1 MGRKMMYVAFA
12 TIMLTLFAAN
22 PAGAASVFNQRGN
35 ILISDQFNNRVVEVD
50 PVSKN
55 IVWQFGNGSS
65 VAGPRSVVA
74 PNDAQRVGN
83 LTLIAGTGAPQGSEP
98 TCASAPC
105 LDNRVFVVNQS
116 GRIVW
121 QYGKTGVSGARFNE
135 LNTPVQAT
143 FLPNKDILIT
153 DQGNMRVIEVNQ
165 FHLIVWQYG
174 MTGVTGNGFNQLN
187 NPNSAELLENGDI
200 LIADENNNRVIEVN
214 RKKQVVWS
222 YNNSGDP
229 SVLNGA
235 AFASRLC
242 NGDTL
247 ITDANNNRVLEVD
260 LTGSLV
266 GTPYYTNLQ
275 PGSITDPLP
284 TRAIRLCGGN
294 TLISN
299 QFDGQVIEVNPGG
312 TIVNSFGTIAVND
325 NALGDLNGPY
335 DAKEIG
341 DYVGITP
348 PFGDFFFDFDG
359 D

>member
-1 MGRKMMYVAFA
+1 MGRKMMYVALA
-12 TIMLTLFAAN
+12 TIMLTLLAAN
-22 PAGAASVFNQRGN
+22 PAGATSVFNQRGN
-35 ILISDQFNNRVVEVD
+35 ILISDQFNNRVIEVD

-143 FLPNKDILIT
+143 FLPNKHILIT

-174 MTGVTGNGFNQLN
+174 MTGVAGNGFNQLN
-187 NPNSAELLENGDI
+187 NPNSAELLENGNI

-260 LTGSLV
+260 LTGILV

-299 QFDGQVIEVNPGG
+299 QFDGQVIEVDPGG
-312 TIVNSFGTIAVND
+312 AIVNSFGTIAVND
-325 NALGDLNGPY
+325 NLPGDLNGPY

>member
-1 MGRKMMYVAFA
+1 MGRKMMYVALA
-12 TIMLTLFAAN
+12 TIMLTLLAAN
-22 PAGAASVFNQRGN
+22 PAGATSVFNQRGN
-35 ILISDQFNNRVVEVD
+35 ILISDQFNNRVIEVD

-143 FLPNKDILIT
+143 FLPNKHILIT

-174 MTGVTGNGFNQLN
+174 MTGVAGNGFNQLN
-187 NPNSAELLENGDI
+187 NPNSAELLENGNI

-260 LTGSLV
+260 LTGILV